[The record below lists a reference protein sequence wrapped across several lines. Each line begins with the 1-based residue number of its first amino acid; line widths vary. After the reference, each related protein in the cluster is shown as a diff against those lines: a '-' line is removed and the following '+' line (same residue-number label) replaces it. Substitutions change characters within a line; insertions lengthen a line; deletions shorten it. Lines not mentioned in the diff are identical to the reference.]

1 MEIMK
6 KTVPQFNWNGIDLES
21 LRQVMDK
28 PADDAVD
35 AIYES
40 KSMDKLVKLLTS
52 MAENDSAVSSELPK
66 PVRDFVKSELSIR
79 FSAEDIALF
88 NQTREI
94 WEEKGTKFILILLFR
109 ALPYTYMAEKPANVL
124 RMTKLLKTQA
134 ERRVF
139 ETAQFVFDVMD
150 KNWWEPDQRGILTAL
165 KVRIMHAAMRQVIL
179 DNDYGETW
187 NEEWGK
193 PISQED
199 LIATNQVFSLEFFK
213 GMELLGDPLTPEQ
226 QHAWFH
232 TWKTIG
238 RIMGVQ
244 DNLICNTVE
253 EAWTLQHAVYD
264 HLFRDEPVSGILLAD
279 ALVKALDNLY
289 MPLKLVLIL
298 MKKMLEDDRYPDCFE
313 QMLGPSYEK
322 EFPELFVKPQSDDE
336 KIDDKKHINENYH
349 AQLKEYHQILKDK
362 KADFVKKKPNQGL
375 VEYAKQLVIRLLNLL
390 QNNKP
395 LYEIHRDKLQ
405 IVLHLKDEES
415 PVEELGEE
423 VILESMSAL
432 SGIVIGI
439 LALHF
444 REGKNSGFRIPK
456 TLRANWSRT
465 GKRKKRWI
473 WNTKI
478 L

>member
-1 MEIMK
+1 MEK
-6 KTVPQFNWNGIDLES
+6 NDPPFVWNGIDLEA

-35 AIYES
+35 AIFES
-40 KSMDKLVKLLTS
+40 KSIERLARILQQ
-52 MAENDSAVSSELPK
+52 MAENDSVISSDLPK
-66 PVRDFVKSELSIR
+66 PVADFVKRELSIK
-79 FSAEDIALF
+79 FSDEDISLF

-124 RMTKLLKTQA
+124 RMTKLLKTQPK
-134 ERRVF
+134 RRIF
-139 ETAQFVFDVMD
+139 ETAQFVFDVME

-179 DNDYGETW
+179 DNDYGERW
-187 NEEWGK
+187 NDDWGK

-226 QHAWFH
+226 QKAWFH

-244 DNLICNTVE
+244 ENLISKDVE
-253 EAWTLQHAVYD
+253 EAWTLQNAVYN
-264 HLFRDEPVSGILLAD
+264 HLFRDEPVSGTQLAE
-279 ALVKALDNLY
+279 ALVEALDDLY

-298 MKKMLEDDRYPDCFE
+298 MKKMLEDDLYPDCFE
-313 QMLGPSYEK
+313 RMLGPKYEK
-322 EFPELFVKPQSDDE
+322 EFPELFVKPQSEEE
-336 KIDDKKHINENYH
+336 KIENRKVLHQHYHEQLKDFHKIIQDKKVEF
-349 AQLKEYHQILKDK
+349 QK
-362 KADFVKKKPNQGL
+362 KGRKKGMLEWVKFLVFRWLNFVQNKKPL
-375 VEYAKQLVIRLLNLL
+375 H
-390 QNNKP
+390 
-395 LYEIHRDKLQ
+395 EIHRAKLQ
-405 IVLHLKDEES
+405 NILHAKTEEN
-415 PVEELGEE
+415 PVEELSEE
-423 VILESMSAL
+423 VILDSLSAI

-439 LALHF
+439 LAIHF

-456 TLRANWSRT
+456 TLHANWAHT
-465 GKRKKRWI
+465 GKRKRRWI
-473 WNTKI
+473 WNIKTR
-478 L
+478 

>member
-1 MEIMK
+1 MEK
-6 KTVPQFNWNGIDLES
+6 NTPQFVWNCIDLNS

-35 AIYES
+35 AIFES
-40 KSMDKLVKLLTS
+40 KSIDRLVKLLQS
-52 MAENDSAVSSELPK
+52 MAENDSVVSSELPK
-66 PVRDFVKSELSIR
+66 PMIDFVKSELSIK
-79 FSAEDIALF
+79 FSEEDIAFF
-88 NQTREI
+88 NETRKI

-124 RMTKLLKTQA
+124 RMTKLLKTQPK
-134 ERRVF
+134 RRIF

-179 DNDYGETW
+179 DNEYGEKW

-199 LIATNQVFSLEFFK
+199 LVATNQVFSLEFFK

-226 QHAWFH
+226 QKAWFH

-244 DNLICNTVE
+244 DNLISKDVE
-253 EAWTLQHAVYD
+253 EAWSLQHAVYD
-264 HLFRDEPVSGILLAD
+264 HLFNDETVSGAILTES
-279 ALVKALDNLY
+279 LVEALDDLH
-289 MPLKLVLIL
+289 MPLKLILIL
-298 MKKMLEDDRYPDCFE
+298 MKKMLEDDQFPDCFE
-313 QMLGPSYEK
+313 RMLGPKYGK
-322 EFPELFVKPQSDDE
+322 QFPKLFAKPQSEDE
-336 KIDDKKHINENYH
+336 KSENKKQLGIEYH
-349 AQLKEYHQILKDK
+349 SQLKEYNQILTNK
-362 KADFVKKKPNQGL
+362 KTDFVKKRPKNDL
-375 VEYAKQLVIRLLNLL
+375 RASIKFWVIKVLTYLLNQKTLIEVH
-390 QNNKP
+390 Q
-395 LYEIHRDKLQ
+395 DKLN
-405 IVLHLKDEES
+405 ITLN
-415 PVEELGEE
+415 PNGEE
-423 VILESMSAL
+423 RPIEEIGEEMILESMSAI

-439 LALHF
+439 LSLHF
-444 REGKNSGFRIPK
+444 REGKQSGFRIPK

-465 GKRKKRWI
+465 GKRKKQWI
-473 WNTKI
+473 WNTKS